1 MTRRSGGDGGGDR
14 TDWKTLIAAVAVIL
28 QLIVIFNQY
37 SDNKSAH
44 ETEQDERLFRLECA
58 LKLGKCGGKS

>member
-1 MTRRSGGDGGGDR
+1 MTRRGGGTGGDP
-14 TDWKTLIAAVAVIL
+14 TDKKTIIAAIAVIL
-28 QLIVIFNQY
+28 QLVVIWNQY
-37 SDNKSAH
+37 SDGKSAH